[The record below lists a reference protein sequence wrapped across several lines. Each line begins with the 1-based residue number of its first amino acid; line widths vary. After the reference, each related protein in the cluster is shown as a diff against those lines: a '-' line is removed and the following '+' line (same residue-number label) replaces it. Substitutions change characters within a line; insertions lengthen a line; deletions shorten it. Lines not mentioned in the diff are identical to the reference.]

1 MGRDKKWIEKLT
13 NNSKTFD
20 LPCWPQ
26 NNNVRLQSAQT
37 CWGAW
42 TNQMVTTTCNV
53 SQQRRSRDPT
63 ANRNRVTFV
72 STNGVRVTKYDITW
86 RHWSGSH
93 GIFRCFE
100 YRKVESTIPKWSGP
114 QGWGWNHGPII
125 GHGSFFLISQIFWR
139 FGFPFFCLFRPL
151 WALYVSL
158 FSLLVGYTKDGL
170 QQNGTLYKGYG
181 TLPHSFNVTCDLT
194 LGEFFQIV
202 INQPIFKKW
211 PKSA

>member
-1 MGRDKKWIEKLT
+1 MTYHAGR
-13 NNSKTFD
+13 
-20 LPCWPQ
+20 
-26 NNNVRLQSAQT
+26 R
-37 CWGAW
+37 
-42 TNQMVTTTCNV
+42 TTTYDCNQPRHV
-53 SQQRRSRDPT
+53 EAREPIKWLQLLAT
-63 ANRNRVTFV
+63 LANNGGHVTRQPIEIELPSFQPMACGLRNMT
-72 STNGVRVTKYDITW
+72 SHDDTDQGVW
-86 RHWSGSH
+86 SH

-202 INQPIFKKW
+202 INQPIFKK
-211 PKSA
+211 